1 MYFATPPNVVD
12 VLILV
17 VLTMLVPLL
26 TSAYLNGQG
35 WSSGFRTRVAVF
47 GILWVCFGLVS
58 EDLLEAAGLFERMDS
73 RTHAALGKQLA
84 MGLLPRFWETLPTGN
99 MAYGA
104 YLSAIFS
111 LGADVPGARA
121 LNSFLGFWGGL
132 ALAKNFGPFLVLE
145 RRREAMVAAV
155 IFLPSTV
162 FWTSNN
168 LKEGLT
174 YWGVSLVFCSA
185 LSSGSQ
191 QIKPLLAAAIGTVV
205 TGFTRPHVCLAAL
218 ISLATVTFLRKRRI
232 VFALL
237 ALAVVPMLFL
247 KMQQLA
253 HNELTSVESAQKFLE
268 GQRQGLMGTGGGS
281 THRWNPGIPVVSGI
295 LNIFFRPF
303 PWEAHSLFMAVCAI
317 EIWSLTATIIW
328 SWWRLTGRERLV
340 VLKIPAVQSSLLF
353 LALMSVLFSYLPND
367 GLLARQRVQIIPA
380 LMIVAIIPFGAESGL
395 RRNGVTSRVP
405 RRFSVPD
412 RRLPSGSMQSLPPR
426 NSSDC
431 LPQK

>member
-1 MYFATPPNVVD
+1 MFFATPPNVVD
-12 VLILV
+12 ILMLV
-17 VLTMLVPLL
+17 VLTMVAPLL

-35 WSSGFRTRVAVF
+35 WSRGFRTRVAIF

-58 EDLLEAAGLFERMDS
+58 EDLLEAVGLFERMDS
-73 RTHAALGKQLA
+73 RAHAALGRQLA
-84 MGLLPRFWETLPTGN
+84 MGLQPRFWETIPTGN

-132 ALAKNFGPFLVLE
+132 ALASNFAPFLALE
-145 RRREAMVAAV
+145 RRRELLITAV

-174 YWGVSLVFCSA
+174 YWGVSLIFCA
-185 LSSGSQ
+185 GLSQGPLQ
-191 QIKPLLAAAIGTVV
+191 VKPLLAAALGTVV

-218 ISLATVTFLRKRRI
+218 ISLATVTFFRKRRI
-232 VFALL
+232 VYALL

-247 KMQQLA
+247 KMQELA

-295 LNIFFRPF
+295 VNIFFRPF
-303 PWEAHSLFMAVCAI
+303 PWESHSLFMAVCAI

-328 SWWRLTGRERLV
+328 SWWRLTGQERLFI
-340 VLKIPAVQSSLLF
+340 LKIPAVQSSMFF

-380 LMIVAIIPFGAESGL
+380 LMIVAIIPLGAKSGL
-395 RRNGVTSRVP
+395 RRDAIASRVP
-405 RRFSVPD
+405 RRFSASD
-412 RRLPSGSMQSLPPR
+412 RRVVNGSMQKLLPR
-426 NSSDC
+426 NSSDY
-431 LPQK
+431 LSQK